1 MDQYCERLVVRR
13 RVNRLQLD
21 SQIEVQTVSIYVVS
35 LLSIGSTYRPVC
47 SSAPEYFSMPL
58 SSKTVPAISV
68 QSSSL
73 YYTGLLCTEYLAAM
87 SSIFCGLKYMPKL
100 I

>member
-1 MDQYCERLVVRR
+1 M
-13 RVNRLQLD
+13 VNRFQLD
-21 SQIEVQTVSIYVVS
+21 SQMEVQTVSIYVVS
-35 LLSIGSTYRPVC
+35 LLFIGFTYRLVC

-58 SSKTVPAISV
+58 SSKTVPVISV

-73 YYTGLLCTEYLAAM
+73 YHTGLRCTEYLAVM
-87 SSIFCGLKYMPKL
+87 SSIYCGSKYIPKL